1 MGECENFKLEIEGD
15 IKESLENTKKF
26 ADRFGI
32 MFEGDFD
39 SGLFRGKGV
48 TGEYEVNGNEI
59 LVRIEKKP
67 GIMPCSFIKK
77 QMIRSMKGR

>member
-1 MGECENFKLEIEGD
+1 MGECDNFRLDIEGD
-15 IKESLENTKKF
+15 INKSLENTKKF

-39 SGLFRGKGV
+39 SGVFRGKGV
-48 TGEYEVNGNEI
+48 TGEYEVDGNVI

-67 GIMPCSFIKK
+67 KIMPCSFIKK
-77 QMIRSMKGR
+77 QMIRSMKA